1 MYILLKMEAD
11 MTGTTQNLDKTAASR
26 LTRRSLLAGLTATL
40 SAPAIAAPIGPHRTP
55 RSVRRLSLVS
65 IHIGERIETVY
76 RVDDRYLAGA
86 MAEIVERAC
95 RRWVERWRRIP
106 KSATRPRRGF
116 SSISGVF
123 GTRTRPSAS

>member
-1 MYILLKMEAD
+1 

-95 RRWVERWRRIP
+95 RRWVERSLAEIARAAHLSGAGGIGTYARSDFVHIDCGPLRRWE
-106 KSATRPRRGF
+106 G
-116 SSISGVF
+116 
-123 GTRTRPSAS
+123 